1 MNSSDTLLK
10 KYLSICCF
18 IFIVILGI
26 AGCSM
31 QDSNY
36 IPVNLKGL
44 NVYLFDEKK
53 APNADK
59 FAGYIECSYL
69 SREDGLSKA
78 RALAYQ
84 EAKRLGFDVSNGRYY
99 IICTA
104 TADSSCVTKVR

>member
-1 MNSSDTLLK
+1 
-10 KYLSICCF
+10 
-18 IFIVILGI
+18 
-26 AGCSM
+26 M

-36 IPVNLKGL
+36 IPFNLKGL

-69 SREDGLSKA
+69 SREDGLARA
-78 RALAYQ
+78 RALAYR
-84 EAKRLGFDVSNGRYY
+84 EAKRLNFDVSHSRYY